1 MPKVSEEHKE
11 SRRRQIIDAAWV
23 CFARNGFHKTS
34 MPDVFAEAGLSAGA
48 VYRYFSGK
56 EALIAAIAEVST
68 QQFMDTIDARAQAPR
83 LLPLDELLPGIMED
97 LAALGGGTPAPMAP
111 QVWSEMMREP
121 QLAMTVGDML
131 ERVHERL
138 AAACRRYQGDGA
150 FAADIDPG
158 AVARVLMA
166 LLQGWIVQWNLLG
179 LASHQQMRTGVRQLL
194 RGLG

>member
-83 LLPLDELLPGIMED
+83 LLP
-97 LAALGGGTPAPMAP
+97 
-111 QVWSEMMREP
+111 
-121 QLAMTVGDML
+121 
-131 ERVHERL
+131 
-138 AAACRRYQGDGA
+138 
-150 FAADIDPG
+150 
-158 AVARVLMA
+158 
-166 LLQGWIVQWNLLG
+166 
-179 LASHQQMRTGVRQLL
+179 
-194 RGLG
+194 

>member
-68 QQFMDTIDARAQAPR
+68 QEFMDTIDARAQAPE

-97 LAALGGGTPAPMAP
+97 LAGLGGGTPAPMAP

-121 QLAMTVGDML
+121 HLATTVGDML

-138 AAACRRYQGDGA
+138 AAACRRYQADGV
-150 FAADIDPG
+150 FTADVDPG

-179 LASHQQMRTGVRQLL
+179 PAGHQQMRTGVRQLL
-194 RGLG
+194 RNRG